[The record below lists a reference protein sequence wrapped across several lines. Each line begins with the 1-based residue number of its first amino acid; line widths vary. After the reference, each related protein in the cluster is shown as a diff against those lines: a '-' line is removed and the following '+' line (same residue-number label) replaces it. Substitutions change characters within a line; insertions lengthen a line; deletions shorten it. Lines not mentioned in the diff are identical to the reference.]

1 MNHWNQQT
9 GYEVDLEDDRLYP
22 QRSPS
27 STIRFRPIDTGEAS
41 SQALTRPPQQQIR
54 RRTHYDEVNYFIRTR
69 PKKATKQKPRT
80 TEERPLRQTQEAK
93 ADTDEPETQPPRRR
107 RIRASLPRLDR
118 WGYIGL
124 GMLAFL
130 LLIVILNWWSG
141 VQDDLHYGHPRTYQ
155 TDMRVG
161 HNDALT
167 PSHFIALNLNHQV
180 EVIEFPGGD
189 ATHAKVYLG
198 PTLSGTESDLDV
210 VTLNFKDVN
219 GDNKPDMVV
228 SVNGG
233 TSLFINDNGAF
244 RTVRPD
250 DHVKM

>member
-1 MNHWNQQT
+1 MNRWNQQT
-9 GYEVDLEDDRLYP
+9 GYEVDFEDDRLYP

-27 STIRFRPIDTGEAS
+27 STVRFRPLDTGDAAT
-41 SQALTRPPQQQIR
+41 QPVIYQR
-54 RRTHYDEVNYFIRTR
+54 RQLRTPNQYDEVNYFIRTR
-69 PKKATKQKPRT
+69 PKKATKQQPRA
-80 TEERPLRQTQEAK
+80 TEEHTLRQTQEAG
-93 ADTDEPETQPPRRR
+93 ADTDEPETQPPHHR
-107 RIRASLPRLDR
+107 RIRAHLPRLH
-118 WGYIGL
+118 WSVSLGL
-124 GMLAFL
+124 GMLVVL
-130 LLIVILNWWSG
+130 LLVLVLNWWSG
-141 VQDDLHYGHPRTYQ
+141 VQDDLHYGRPRTFQ
-155 TDMRVG
+155 TDARVG
-161 HNDALT
+161 HNDTRT

-198 PTLSGTESDLDV
+198 PTLSGPESDLDV
-210 VTLNFKDVN
+210 VTLSFKDVN
-219 GDNKPDMVV
+219 GDNKPDMIV